1 MSSEIE
7 QKAGWVKFQQFHQP
21 TLAAGDYQITIDQ
34 AVNITDHATAI
45 SAFRATKD
53 FTVASER
60 FDLNPTDVL
69 GVFPPDGNLGEHLN
83 VLPHIILNRS
93 TLPWERTAEVR
104 NAPRPKGEAATPWLA
119 LLLFDEDQKPKAT
132 IVKASDLTTPPPA
145 GTKCPVITLE
155 KAQQPTDMLTVID
168 VPHDLLKQIM
178 PTADELT
185 LLAHVRFGA
194 DDKGNPIGDELAVII
209 ANRLPQPGKTSF
221 VHLVSVEG
229 RFTEVAQKYQFDYGN
244 AAGNDLIRLVSLKSW
259 SFACEDPKK
268 EFKELLLALNAT
280 PSTLKLPSAPK
291 SAEELVNRGYVL
303 LPHHF
308 RGGDQTGSWF
318 HGPLVPGKNQ
328 SPQFDL
334 PARSADELVRYDRD
348 LAMFDV
354 SYAAAWELGRL
365 LALQDK
371 DFSTG
376 LYQWKREHAQQVA
389 RQAQR
394 SQNSHLPFQSAT
406 SVFVPETISAWFKSL
421 RKLEGVPFNYLVPDE
436 RMLPAESI
444 RFFRVDPAWVHC
456 LADGAF
462 SIGRVA
468 SSDHEADRA
477 HGQKSPAAG
486 LAPMLTG
493 FLLRSEVVSGWP
505 GLVVD
510 GYADAGG
517 QKPVLMHRMDRLS
530 SGVLICIFW
539 GEVSRV
545 DIHLK
550 AETLH
555 FGLAHSK
562 GVFSKKL
569 RDEKGAATDNTVTL
583 RSAHWRAGSP
593 RTLNITAFQ
602 QTIRVELKMLS
613 GLTSAQFALQMVEGV
628 ENIVFTGA

>member
-1 MSSEIE
+1 MSSEI
-7 QKAGWVKFQQFHQP
+7 QPKPGWVKFEQFHQP
-21 TLAAGDYQITIDQ
+21 ALAAGDYQITIDQ
-34 AVNITDHATAI
+34 SLTIKNHAGI
-45 SAFRATKD
+45 DPFRASRD

-60 FDLNPTDVL
+60 FELKPTDVL
-69 GVFPPDGNLGEHLN
+69 GVFPPDGNLGEHVN
-83 VLPHIILNRS
+83 VLPHIILERS
-93 TLPWERTAEVR
+93 TLPWERSAEVR
-104 NAPRPKGEAATPWLA
+104 NAPRPKGEAAPPWLA

-132 IVKASDLTTPPPA
+132 IVKASDLTTQPPA

-155 KAQQPTDMLTVID
+155 SAQQPTDLLTVID
-168 VPHDLLKQIM
+168 VPHELLKKIM

-194 DDKGNPIGDELAVII
+194 DQNGNSVGDELAIII
-209 ANRLPQPGKTSF
+209 ANRLPQPGKTST
-221 VHLVSVEG
+221 VHLVSIEG
-229 RFTEVAQKYQFDYGN
+229 RFTEVAGKFQFDYQT

-259 SFACEDPKK
+259 SFACEDRKK

-280 PSTLKLPSAPK
+280 PSTLKLPEAPQA
-291 SAEELVNRGYVL
+291 AEELVNRGYVL

-318 HGPLVPGKNQ
+318 HGPLVPGHNQ
-328 SPQFDL
+328 SPRIDL

-389 RQAQR
+389 REAQR
-394 SQNSHLPFQSAT
+394 SRNSHLPFQSAT

-421 RKLEGVPFNYLVPDE
+421 RKLEGVPFSYLVPDE

-444 RFFRVDPAWVHC
+444 RFFRVDHAWTNC

-468 SSDHEADRA
+468 SSDHEADRS

-486 LAPMLTG
+486 LSPMLTG

-510 GYADAGG
+510 GYADEDG
-517 QKPVLMHRMDRLS
+517 QRPVLMHRLDRLS

-539 GEVSRV
+539 GEVRRV
-545 DIHLK
+545 DLHLK

-555 FGLAHSK
+555 FGLAHEH

-569 RDEKGAATDNTVTL
+569 RNADGTSRPAPLAVET
-583 RSAHWRAGSP
+583 SHWRDKTL
-593 RTLNITAFQ
+593 RTLNVGVFADSMKTALNAPN
-602 QTIRVELKMLS
+602 R
-613 GLTSAQFALQMVEGV
+613 LTSAQFALQMVEGV
-628 ENIVFTGA
+628 ENIVFTGG